1 MDWRG
6 GILKKRRVLLR
17 WIIASGMRVD
27 QEERRRLAELS
38 RRGVSEDLF
47 ANTLSSRPT
56 CRQIRKKRC
65 AAYLRR
71 TLREDD
77 GHRVSANLIAESDR
91 LYYYRK
97 DS

>member
-6 GILKKRRVLLR
+6 GIPKDRRALLR
-17 WIIASGMRVD
+17 WIIASVMQVD
-27 QEERRRLAELS
+27 QEERRRRAELS

-47 ANTLSSRPT
+47 ANTLASRPT
-56 CRQIRKKRC
+56 CRQPRKKRC
-65 AAYLRR
+65 AVYLRR
-71 TLREDD
+71 TFREDD
-77 GHRVSANLIAESDR
+77 GHWVFADLIVESDR